1 MTHGEE
7 QPTQSTSTL
16 ENVNTVRTGEEASQS
31 TNTAIDS
38 ASQEEKERTF
48 ERVEREMEIF
58 RKGQYSRFQASSR
71 VANELGKWAGASDQ
85 EKGKAFDSYLAEINA
100 VLAVQDE
107 NRSTTR
113 GTSPPPGTTHRTNQR
128 PSGRRIREEVE
139 DLLDQVSRGEPE
151 GDDHE
156 PRVPRKRARE
166 DEMPWFS
173 PSLNSTRR
181 ASCIETCRTLL
192 QFSEDLS
199 GVKSLL

>member
-71 VANELGKWAGASDQ
+71 VADELGKWAGASDQ

-107 NRSTTR
+107 NRSR
-113 GTSPPPGTTHRTNQR
+113 LEEPLPSWNDSPNQPTSLWEANPRR
-128 PSGRRIREEVE
+128 GRRP
-139 DLLDQVSRGEPE
+139 LGSSFQ
-151 GDDHE
+151 
-156 PRVPRKRARE
+156 
-166 DEMPWFS
+166 
-173 PSLNSTRR
+173 RR
-181 ASCIETCRTLL
+181 T
-192 QFSEDLS
+192 
-199 GVKSLL
+199 